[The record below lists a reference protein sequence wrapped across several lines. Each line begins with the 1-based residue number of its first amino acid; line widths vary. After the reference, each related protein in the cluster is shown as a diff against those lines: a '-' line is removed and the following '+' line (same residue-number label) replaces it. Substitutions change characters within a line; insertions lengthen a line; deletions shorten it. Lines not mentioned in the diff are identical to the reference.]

1 MLIQN
6 TKKSPGVEAALFN
19 LMGEMGMN
27 TFGCFSFLALYLF
40 CNEPVKK
47 KNYGVRTLAAEP
59 PPPLIR
65 ASTLLAGPTLPP
77 SESTYM

>member
-19 LMGEMGMN
+19 WMGEMGMN

-40 CNEPVKK
+40 WNETMKK
-47 KNYGVRTLAAEP
+47 KIMAYVRLQLNL
-59 PPPLIR
+59 PLPW
-65 ASTLLAGPTLPP
+65 ASTLLAGPTVPP
-77 SESTYM
+77 FESMYM

>member
-47 KNYGVRTLAAEP
+47 KIMAYVRLQLNL
-59 PPPLIR
+59 PL
-65 ASTLLAGPTLPP
+65 P
-77 SESTYM
+77 